1 MKTGIRHDRPGDI
14 RAGLVPVGI
23 TETEINTKQDLSA
36 WVRAHASAPGINW
49 TVVPGP
55 GGTMIIREF
64 DRVRVAQS
72 QPAPAY
78 PVPVP
83 AAL

>member
-1 MKTGIRHDRPGDI
+1 MKTGIMHDRPGDI
-14 RAGLVPVGI
+14 RASLIPVGI

-64 DRVRVAQS
+64 DRARRS
-72 QPAPAY
+72 LGQPAPAY
-78 PVPVP
+78 PVAVP
-83 AAL
+83 AA